1 MEENYL
7 DSVKRQFLYYRSL
20 GQKTFNQLADEDLF
34 WQFNEA
40 SNSIAVIVNHLSG
53 NMKSRWTNFL
63 EEDGEK
69 EWRNRDGEFEAVL
82 RSRDDV
88 QKAWNEGWA
97 CLFRALES
105 VNEENFGQEVFIR
118 NMGHTILEAINRQ
131 LTHYAYHVG
140 QIVYIGRMI
149 KSDAWVS
156 LSIPKGQSVQY
167 NQAKFVKPKRTQHF
181 TDEFLDDDD
190 KKT

>member
-20 GQKTFNQLADEDLF
+20 GQKTFNQLTDDDLF

-40 SNSIAVIVNHLSG
+40 SNSIAVIVNHMSG

-69 EWRNRDGEFEAVL
+69 AWRNRDREFESIL
-82 RSRDDV
+82 KSRNDV
-88 QKAWNEGWA
+88 QQAWNEGWA
-97 CLFRALES
+97 CLFKALES

-149 KSDAWVS
+149 KGDAWVS
-156 LSIPKGQSVQY
+156 LSIPKGKSVQY
-167 NQAKFVKPKRTQHF
+167 NQAKFAEPKRTQHF
-181 TDEFLDDDD
+181 TDEFLDNDD
-190 KKT
+190 KKI

>member
-1 MEENYL
+1 MEQNYL
-7 DSVKRQFLYYRSL
+7 DSAKRQFLYYRSL
-20 GQKTFNQLADEDLF
+20 GQKTFNQLTDEDLF

-40 SNSIAVIVNHLSG
+40 SNSIAVIVNHMSG

-63 EEDGEK
+63 QEDGEK
-69 EWRNRDGEFEAVL
+69 EWRNRDREFEAVL
-82 RSRDDV
+82 ETRDDV
-88 QKAWNEGWA
+88 QQAWNEGWS
-97 CLFRALES
+97 CLFKALES
-105 VNEENFGQEVFIR
+105 VNEENFGQEIFIR

-149 KSDAWVS
+149 KGDAWVS

-167 NQAKFVKPKRTQHF
+167 NQSKFAEPKRTQHF
-181 TDEFLDDDD
+181 TDEFLDNDD
-190 KKT
+190 KKI